1 MKKVL
6 AVLFCSLFVV
16 SSAFAFG
23 VPGLGG
29 GGGSKSS
36 ASLDDAVSAQNDL
49 VKAYVQG
56 AKNNMEAQATMADAL
71 GLKEQSAVFTATAE
85 GINESNA
92 KDVPAE
98 VAKTEDASKEI
109 ADALKNAK
117 ELSADSKKKVA
128 MSLLPLAVSLTNYK
142 VAGDKSKTSLEMAKS
157 VIENA
162 SMMDKVKAKKQLDP
176 VLAIAPKVPG
186 DLAALASTAK
196 NYIQFAKSNKI
207 EVPKDVTKALGDL

>member
-6 AVLFCSLFVV
+6 VVLFCSLFVV

-56 AKNNMEAQATMADAL
+56 AKNNMQAQATMADAL

-85 GINESNA
+85 GMNESNA
-92 KDVPAE
+92 KDIPAE
-98 VAKTEDASKEI
+98 VAKTEDASKKI
-109 ADALKNAK
+109 ADELKNAK

-128 MSLLPLAVSLTNYK
+128 KSLVPLAVSLANYK

-162 SMMDKVKAKKQLDP
+162 SMMDKAKAKKQLDP

-186 DLAALASTAK
+186 DLTALASTAK
-196 NYIQFAKSNKI
+196 SYIQFAKSNKI
-207 EVPKDVTKALGDL
+207 EVPKDVTKELGDL